1 MVRSSS
7 KKTPYE
13 LLKGKKPSLAHF
25 KVFRTKSFIHVNDKR
40 DLDKFE
46 VKSESEIFLDY
57 FEHSRAYRV
66 FNLKNECV
74 EESPHVNF
82 DESTDKT
89 KNHSCRDIDDV
100 EIFEKKTKQGNQKLE
115 ITPEGQADGSSTQGE
130 VTTIEGNS
138 LRNIRVLRN
147 HLLDNV
153 ISSLHEPPRT

>member
-1 MVRSSS
+1 MVRPSS

-82 DESTDKT
+82 VELTDKT
-89 KNHSCRDIDDV
+89 KNHSCRDLNDV
-100 EIFEKKTKQGNQKLE
+100 EILEKKTEQGNQETKTRLE
-115 ITPEGQADGSSTQGE
+115 G
-130 VTTIEGNS
+130 
-138 LRNIRVLRN
+138 
-147 HLLDNV
+147 
-153 ISSLHEPPRT
+153 